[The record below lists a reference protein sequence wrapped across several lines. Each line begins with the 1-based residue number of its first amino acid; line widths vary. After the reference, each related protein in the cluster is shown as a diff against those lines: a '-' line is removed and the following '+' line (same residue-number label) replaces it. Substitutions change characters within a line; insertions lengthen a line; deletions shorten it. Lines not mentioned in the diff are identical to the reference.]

1 MEILKKC
8 SVYMDIN
15 HWYTYTLLPISESDK
30 VVSNNIWITFGGK
43 IIMKSRFECHRDS
56 ASVVIRALMI
66 LATNEN
72 IANDSSASAITP
84 WPHSFHL
91 WMTLTSKG
99 LAGRYVWSYLR
110 NSVIFH
116 RQSLFVGL
124 IDFPMLVC
132 QPRGFEVKHVYS

>member
-1 MEILKKC
+1 
-8 SVYMDIN
+8 MDIN
-15 HWYTYTLLPISESDK
+15 HQYTYTLLSISESDK
-30 VVSNNIWITFGGK
+30 VVSNDIWITFGGK
-43 IIMKSRFECHRDS
+43 IIIKSRFECHWDS

-91 WMTLTSKG
+91 WMTLLKG

-110 NSVIFH
+110 NSVIFR

-132 QPRGFEVKHVYS
+132 QPRGFEVKHVYSLQLYAIQNYS